1 MVYTHNDSFL
11 SLNQNINQFLI
22 RRWLNLKSFIQP
34 SEILLV
40 KLIETYKKK
49 KKKKSNWA
57 VITFWGQIFSDQ
69 LATFIFA

>member
-1 MVYTHNDSFL
+1 MVSTHNDSFL

-40 KLIETYKKK
+40 KLTETYK